1 MNDKLVKIQKTLK
14 APKSNFNAFAK
25 FNYRSAEDIL
35 EAVKPLVHKEGLTLM
50 LSDEVVN
57 VGESNYVKA
66 VVILTDGE
74 NVVEAQAFAREEPT
88 KKGMDAAQITGS
100 ASSYARK
107 YALSGLFAIDDG
119 KDADGQDNTDHVSER
134 TSFTPMNSL
143 VKVDQVK
150 QLLEAAKKASGLAD
164 REEILTWFRETV
176 DMEPTQVKQIEFDNV
191 LRWIEEEH
199 V

>member
-1 MNDKLVKIQKTLK
+1 MNDKLVKIQKNLK
-14 APKSNFNAFAK
+14 APKSNFNTFAK

-35 EAVKPLVHKEGLTLM
+35 EAVKPLCHAEGLALL

-57 VGESNYVKA
+57 VGDSNYIKA
-66 VVILTDGE
+66 TVGVSNGEDVIQS
-74 NVVEAQAFAREEPT
+74 QAFAREEPV

-119 KDADGQDNTDHVSER
+119 KDADGHDNTDHKSEV
-134 TSFTPMNSL
+134 TPFTPMNSL

-150 QLLEAAKKASGLAD
+150 ALIEAAKKASGQVE
-164 REEILTWFRETV
+164 REAILLWFKETV
-176 DMEPTQVKQIEFDNV
+176 GMEVTQVKQVEFDNV